1 MCICKYNSYK
11 IFSTSSDK
19 IEEAI
24 LNNTDEIQ
32 DSSL

>member
-11 IFSTSSDK
+11 IFNTSNDR

-24 LNNTDEIQ
+24 LNSTDEMQ